1 MYKFHM
7 KFLGSYLY
15 MYVTK
20 RVFFKKKSLQVIS
33 RCFDY
38 GFRIGITEFSLANNL
53 TAIVSS
59 MNVGDETQTDLR

>member
-1 MYKFHM
+1 MLQKEFS
-7 KFLGSYLY
+7 L
-15 MYVTK
+15 
-20 RVFFKKKSLQVIS
+20 KKYLQVIS